1 MRRRDWV
8 QIINMFEGSWVQ
20 FDGRSS
26 FRGDGNRLI
35 RVRFVIRSQSAAS
48 SRLRSGSVDQRSHK
62 VHEINEM
69 SSNAQLREHTKDSH
83 HAAFPAVPASFRR
96 TARPPPWLRSFGR
109 PHGDCGLACAKD
121 NRSSSRIPKTEG
133 IESAAGSE
141 AQGSPCIAGCAL
153 LARVS
158 CNMIPCSVNQ

>member
-8 QIINMFEGSWVQ
+8 QIFKMFEGSWVQ

-48 SRLRSGSVDQRSHK
+48 SRRRSRSVGQRSHK

-96 TARPPPWLRSFGR
+96 TARPRRGFVLSASRMAIAASLAQKTIEVRLGSLKRKASSLSARLRRGQVFVHS
-109 PHGDCGLACAKD
+109 GLCSACA
-121 NRSSSRIPKTEG
+121 R
-133 IESAAGSE
+133 
-141 AQGSPCIAGCAL
+141 L
-153 LARVS
+153 
-158 CNMIPCSVNQ
+158 M